1 MDEPSL
7 ARAVRVLAVVA
18 WIGGVYL
25 VTMVILPA
33 VRGMANPAE
42 MSERF
47 KEIEGRF
54 GRHAKFATLL
64 AGASGFYML
73 HLLDGWGRYAS
84 LEFWWVHAMT
94 LIWLLFT
101 LALFV
106 LEPFFLR
113 SRLKRRALE
122 APDQT
127 FARIARFH
135 YILLAASLITIF
147 GAVIGAHG

>member
-1 MDEPSL
+1 
-7 ARAVRVLAVVA
+7 
-18 WIGGVYL
+18 
-25 VTMVILPA
+25 
-33 VRGMANPAE
+33 
-42 MSERF
+42 
-47 KEIEGRF
+47 
-54 GRHAKFATLL
+54 
-64 AGASGFYML
+64 ML

-106 LEPFFLR
+106 LEPFVLR
-113 SRLKRRALE
+113 SRLKPRASE

-127 FARIARFH
+127 LARIARFH
-135 YILLAASLITIF
+135 YILLAASLLTIF